1 MSNRIIE
8 QMLAAYDLNSY
19 YDKKNARKYLQKQE
33 CCVKPGANTT
43 QYNVKKEEWYIP
55 TPLFNQTEL
64 TIYTSPSSII
74 PSLRFQYRE

>member
-19 YDKKNARKYLQKQE
+19 YDKKNAMKYLQKQE